1 MATAF
6 GGTVRGWRERSVF
19 SRWDICEVSPMA
31 RSRAPSS
38 GCSMRPNPGSICGSG
53 YRVCSVRR
61 RTCWPPTAER
71 RRRLCPVGGA
81 PQEQKAGP
89 GAHRRRTMDQ
99 TVEKTID
106 RLSDLLDR
114 ANKAAQDLEVKDRLT
129 DAVAALRRT
138 RLTQDEDAGIERFVT
153 GLLIGVAVG
162 FGLALLLAPKT
173 GEEMRDDLMQRGIE
187 LRDRAGE
194 LASRMPFGDGEQ
206 GRTEKAPTDQPGIA

>member
-1 MATAF
+1 
-6 GGTVRGWRERSVF
+6 
-19 SRWDICEVSPMA
+19 
-31 RSRAPSS
+31 
-38 GCSMRPNPGSICGSG
+38 
-53 YRVCSVRR
+53 
-61 RTCWPPTAER
+61 
-71 RRRLCPVGGA
+71 
-81 PQEQKAGP
+81 
-89 GAHRRRTMDQ
+89 MDQ

-173 GEEMRDDLMQRGIE
+173 DAEMRGDLIHRGIE
-187 LRDRAGE
+187 FADR
-194 LASRMPFGDGEQ
+194 
-206 GRTEKAPTDQPGIA
+206 PG

>member
-1 MATAF
+1 MGYLRGLTHGAIAGAILGLLYAPESGLHMRQRVSRLLGQAEDMMAA
-6 GGTVRGWRERSVF
+6 
-19 SRWDICEVSPMA
+19 D
-31 RSRAPSS
+31 S
-38 GCSMRPNPGSICGSG
+38 G
-53 YRVCSVRR
+53 
-61 RTCWPPTAER
+61 AEA
-71 RRRLCPVGGA
+71 VGGA

-162 FGLALLLAPKT
+162 FGLALLLAPKS

-194 LASRMPFGDGEQ
+194 LAQRMPFGDGEQ
-206 GRTEKAPTDQPGIA
+206 GRTEKASTDQPGIA

>member
-1 MATAF
+1 
-6 GGTVRGWRERSVF
+6 
-19 SRWDICEVSPMA
+19 
-31 RSRAPSS
+31 
-38 GCSMRPNPGSICGSG
+38 
-53 YRVCSVRR
+53 
-61 RTCWPPTAER
+61 
-71 RRRLCPVGGA
+71 
-81 PQEQKAGP
+81 
-89 GAHRRRTMDQ
+89 MDQ

-162 FGLALLLAPKT
+162 FGLALLLAPKS

-187 LRDRAGE
+187 LRAGE
-194 LASRMPFGDGEQ
+194 LAQRMPFGDGEQ
-206 GRTEKAPTDQPGIA
+206 GRTEKASTDQPGIA

>member
-1 MATAF
+1 
-6 GGTVRGWRERSVF
+6 
-19 SRWDICEVSPMA
+19 
-31 RSRAPSS
+31 
-38 GCSMRPNPGSICGSG
+38 MRPNPGSTCGSG
-53 YRVCSVRR
+53 CRACSDRR
-61 RTCWPPTAER
+61 RTSWPPTAER
-71 RRRLCPVGGA
+71 GRRRRPAGGA
-81 PQEQKAGP
+81 LQEQKP
-89 GAHRRRTMDQ
+89 GHAAHRRRTMDQ

-138 RLTQDEDAGIERFVT
+138 RLTQDEDAGVERFVT

-162 FGLALLLAPKT
+162 FGLALLLAPKS

-206 GRTEKAPTDQPGIA
+206 GRTEKASSEQPGNA